1 MTPVTFASPQ
11 LKDLKLEKL
20 VIYLQK
26 TGWQPVSYPNPNL
39 QVFQGAADDS
49 GQAIELVLPRN
60 NHLWDSSILLAK
72 AINLLAV
79 IEERSPQDVLT
90 DIQAEVSEHQT
101 KPKIQSSVR
110 QSEHDLVLWVQAAL
124 DECKYSKSGKD
135 KLEESQFRDLVRVA
149 DTTQSPEVIKNFLRY
164 QVGRDAK
171 WGRGQDS
178 LAERIIQD
186 IDSKL
191 KQAARKISQGATSEE
206 FKSIWI
212 DLIRRY
218 LGYGVLYLRYLNSL
232 LEATPVSD
240 KLMTEFIAEESG
252 IPDL

>member
-1 MTPVTFASPQ
+1 MTPVTLTSPQ
-11 LKDLKLEKL
+11 IRDLNLDE
-20 VIYLQK
+20 VVNYLHK
-26 TGWQPVSYPNPNL
+26 TGWQPVSHPNLNL

-60 NHLWDSSILLAK
+60 NHFWDSSILLAK
-72 AINLLAV
+72 AINLLAA

-90 DIQAEVSEHQT
+90 DIQAEVSEQQT
-101 KPKIQSSVR
+101 QPKRQSSVR
-110 QSEHDLVLWVQAAL
+110 QSEHDLVLWVEAAL
-124 DECKYSKSGKD
+124 DECNFSKSGED

-149 DTTQSPEVIKNFLRY
+149 ETTESPEVIKNFLRY

-186 IDSKL
+186 IDTNV
-191 KQAARKISQGATSEE
+191 KQTARKIAQGATTEE
-206 FKSIWI
+206 FKSIWM

-218 LGYGVLYLRYLNSL
+218 LGYGALYLRYLNSL
-232 LEATPVSD
+232 LEATPASD
-240 KLMTEFIAEESG
+240 KLMEFVAEE
-252 IPDL
+252 